1 MSPASPAS
9 PAEPAA
15 WAAAER
21 ARVEVARARGWTSYG
36 AHDRAAQ
43 ALDAALCAL
52 DEAETALRAA
62 PSPCARALYAIAI
75 ADLDRLTGGAS

>member
-1 MSPASPAS
+1 MGVVIVRPL
-9 PAEPAA
+9 AA
-15 WAAAER
+15 PLAAIDR

-52 DEAETALRAA
+52 AEAETALRAA
-62 PSPCARALYAIAI
+62 PSPCARALYALAL
-75 ADLDRLTGGAS
+75 ADLDHLTGGAS